1 MDKGQRVP
9 TITSAFYHYVFIDI
23 AYDDDD
29 MLGMIHYPDT
39 YNILWLI

>member
-29 MLGMIHYPDT
+29 TLGIDT
-39 YNILWLI
+39 LP